1 VALTL
6 NRWVQIDA
14 NGIADMS
21 IMPWLRAPERQG
33 VNIDDY
39 PNVKKWRDKIAG
51 RPAVKK
57 ALEVLADP
65 KGQVERQSKKYGLV
79 YRSHLFGET
88 SLVLLSSTW
97 GPSSLLGR
105 RPELPAVL
113 LAALAGTAAEAA
125 HIRMHLDRLMKPAP
139 LPGAQIGASRAEVSK
154 RTFFRFFAAKEEAI
168 LAPETELFEAMLEAL
183 REHPLRG
190 PLIDDLR
197 DAALQALDGRGPEW
211 HAQFATALG
220 IVEASA
226 PVKAAALRQCSLTT
240 DRAAEAL
247 GERTAADSR
256 EDPMTRLTVDVF
268 VTAWRSASERWS
280 RDGAPDPAA
289 LRRLVSESCA
299 RIARVPD
306 YTLAAEKPR

>member
-1 VALTL
+1 VTTEELRGGLRERKKQRTRRDLVAASLALCSEHGFDTATL
-6 NRWVQIDA
+6 
-14 NGIADMS
+14 
-21 IMPWLRAPERQG
+21 
-33 VNIDDY
+33 DD
-39 PNVKKWRDKIAG
+39 I
-51 RPAVKK
+51 
-57 ALEVLADP
+57 
-65 KGQVERQSKKYGLV
+65 
-79 YRSHLFGET
+79 
-88 SLVLLSSTW
+88 
-97 GPSSLLGR
+97 
-105 RPELPAVL
+105 
-113 LAALAGTAAEAA
+113 
-125 HIRMHLDRLMKPAP
+125 
-139 LPGAQIGASRAEVSK
+139 ASRAEVSK

-268 VTAWRSASERWS
+268 VTAWRSASERGRS
-280 RDGAPDPAA
+280 
-289 LRRLVSESCA
+289 
-299 RIARVPD
+299 
-306 YTLAAEKPR
+306 